1 MKRILIQNGTIYD
14 GLGGQPYQADLLV
27 QDDRIAQI
35 APGITEPADQ
45 VIDATGKVV
54 TPGFVDIHRHHDA
67 KPLNDPHF
75 GEVELAQGIT
85 TAVAG
90 NCGISMTPRPESDE
104 AAKEY
109 YSFEEAVMG
118 PIGLDGPHTYRDY
131 LAALHKT
138 ALPLN
143 VAAMIGTGTVKICV
157 KGFADT
163 PYTQQELDDARALIE
178 DAMAAGAPG
187 VSLGIMYLPECYSS
201 TDEFAYILEPVGRYH
216 RVITT
221 HIRGEGDS
229 MVQSVR
235 EVIEIARRVGC
246 ALEISH
252 FKSCGM
258 KNWGKDI
265 HTAIADIEAA
275 RAEGMDVTVDFYPYE
290 GGSMALTTMLPP
302 VFVAGNMTRALEKLG
317 TPEGVEEFRR
327 TSSVLYDDWDNFC
340 ITLGWDRIIISG
352 VVCPENEKFLG
363 MRVTEAAEK
372 FGFEDAAALAAYLM
386 HSEDGKTAIINMS
399 MSQDDIDT
407 VARLPWSNII
417 SDAIYAKTD
426 TPHPRMFGA
435 FPKVLREYVAER
447 GIYTMQEAIRRMTSP
462 PQEWDWSDEGA
473 CRKATMLI
481 YWYLIRRSSRIM
493 PPSRI
498 LPRRP
503 PVWTGASSTARSPLT
518 TTGAPRPVP
527 VWC

>member
-1 MKRILIQNGTIYD
+1 MKRILIQNGTLYD

-178 DAMAAGAPG
+178 DAMAAGAMVTSEVELFFQFCPCEI
-187 VSLGIMYLPECYSS
+187 VAVNLPTFWSRWAGI
-201 TDEFAYILEPVGRYH
+201 T
-216 RVITT
+216 
-221 HIRGEGDS
+221 
-229 MVQSVR
+229 
-235 EVIEIARRVGC
+235 
-246 ALEISH
+246 
-252 FKSCGM
+252 
-258 KNWGKDI
+258 
-265 HTAIADIEAA
+265 
-275 RAEGMDVTVDFYPYE
+275 
-290 GGSMALTTMLPP
+290 GS
-302 VFVAGNMTRALEKLG
+302 
-317 TPEGVEEFRR
+317 
-327 TSSVLYDDWDNFC
+327 
-340 ITLGWDRIIISG
+340 
-352 VVCPENEKFLG
+352 
-363 MRVTEAAEK
+363 
-372 FGFEDAAALAAYLM
+372 
-386 HSEDGKTAIINMS
+386 
-399 MSQDDIDT
+399 
-407 VARLPWSNII
+407 
-417 SDAIYAKTD
+417 
-426 TPHPRMFGA
+426 
-435 FPKVLREYVAER
+435 
-447 GIYTMQEAIRRMTSP
+447 SP
-462 PQEWDWSDEGA
+462 PTSAVRATAWYRA
-473 CRKATMLI
+473 C
-481 YWYLIRRSSRIM
+481 
-493 PPSRI
+493 
-498 LPRRP
+498 
-503 PVWTGASSTARSPLT
+503 AR
-518 TTGAPRPVP
+518 
-527 VWC
+527 

>member
-27 QDDRIAQI
+27 QDDRIVRI
-35 APGITEPADQ
+35 APGITEQADQ

-90 NCGISMTPRPESDE
+90 NCGISMTPRPEKD
-104 AAKEY
+104 ADAQAY

-118 PIGLDGPHTYRDY
+118 PIGLDGPHTYPQY
-131 LAALHKT
+131 LEALGKT
-138 ALPLN
+138 PLPMN
-143 VAAMIGTGTVKICV
+143 VSAMIGTGTVKICV
-157 KGFADT
+157 KGFSDT
-163 PYTQQELDDARALIE
+163 PYTQQELDAARALIE
-178 DAMAAGAPG
+178 EAMAAGAPG

-275 RAEGMDVTVDFYPYE
+275 RAQGMDVTVDFTPTR
-290 GGSMALTTMLPP
+290 GAAPP
-302 VFVAGNMTRALEKLG
+302 
-317 TPEGVEEFRR
+317 
-327 TSSVLYDDWDNFC
+327 
-340 ITLGWDRIIISG
+340 
-352 VVCPENEKFLG
+352 
-363 MRVTEAAEK
+363 
-372 FGFEDAAALAAYLM
+372 
-386 HSEDGKTAIINMS
+386 
-399 MSQDDIDT
+399 
-407 VARLPWSNII
+407 
-417 SDAIYAKTD
+417 
-426 TPHPRMFGA
+426 
-435 FPKVLREYVAER
+435 
-447 GIYTMQEAIRRMTSP
+447 
-462 PQEWDWSDEGA
+462 
-473 CRKATMLI
+473 
-481 YWYLIRRSSRIM
+481 
-493 PPSRI
+493 
-498 LPRRP
+498 
-503 PVWTGASSTARSPLT
+503 
-518 TTGAPRPVP
+518 
-527 VWC
+527 

>member
-45 VIDATGKVV
+45 VIDATGKAV

-187 VSLGIMYLPECYSS
+187 VSLGIMYLPEC
-201 TDEFAYILEPVGRYH
+201 T
-216 RVITT
+216 
-221 HIRGEGDS
+221 
-229 MVQSVR
+229 
-235 EVIEIARRVGC
+235 
-246 ALEISH
+246 
-252 FKSCGM
+252 
-258 KNWGKDI
+258 
-265 HTAIADIEAA
+265 
-275 RAEGMDVTVDFYPYE
+275 
-290 GGSMALTTMLPP
+290 
-302 VFVAGNMTRALEKLG
+302 
-317 TPEGVEEFRR
+317 
-327 TSSVLYDDWDNFC
+327 
-340 ITLGWDRIIISG
+340 
-352 VVCPENEKFLG
+352 
-363 MRVTEAAEK
+363 
-372 FGFEDAAALAAYLM
+372 
-386 HSEDGKTAIINMS
+386 
-399 MSQDDIDT
+399 
-407 VARLPWSNII
+407 
-417 SDAIYAKTD
+417 
-426 TPHPRMFGA
+426 
-435 FPKVLREYVAER
+435 
-447 GIYTMQEAIRRMTSP
+447 P
-462 PQEWDWSDEGA
+462 PQMNLPTSWSRWA
-473 CRKATMLI
+473 ATT
-481 YWYLIRRSSRIM
+481 
-493 PPSRI
+493 
-498 LPRRP
+498 
-503 PVWTGASSTARSPLT
+503 V
-518 TTGAPRPVP
+518 
-527 VWC
+527 

>member
-118 PIGLDGPHTYRDY
+118 PIGLDGPRTYRDY

-163 PYTQQELDDARALIE
+163 P
-178 DAMAAGAPG
+178 
-187 VSLGIMYLPECYSS
+187 
-201 TDEFAYILEPVGRYH
+201 
-216 RVITT
+216 
-221 HIRGEGDS
+221 
-229 MVQSVR
+229 
-235 EVIEIARRVGC
+235 
-246 ALEISH
+246 
-252 FKSCGM
+252 
-258 KNWGKDI
+258 
-265 HTAIADIEAA
+265 
-275 RAEGMDVTVDFYPYE
+275 
-290 GGSMALTTMLPP
+290 
-302 VFVAGNMTRALEKLG
+302 
-317 TPEGVEEFRR
+317 
-327 TSSVLYDDWDNFC
+327 
-340 ITLGWDRIIISG
+340 
-352 VVCPENEKFLG
+352 
-363 MRVTEAAEK
+363 
-372 FGFEDAAALAAYLM
+372 
-386 HSEDGKTAIINMS
+386 
-399 MSQDDIDT
+399 
-407 VARLPWSNII
+407 
-417 SDAIYAKTD
+417 
-426 TPHPRMFGA
+426 
-435 FPKVLREYVAER
+435 
-447 GIYTMQEAIRRMTSP
+447 SP
-462 PQEWDWSDEGA
+462 A
-473 CRKATMLI
+473 
-481 YWYLIRRSSRIM
+481 
-493 PPSRI
+493 
-498 LPRRP
+498 
-503 PVWTGASSTARSPLT
+503 
-518 TTGAPRPVP
+518 
-527 VWC
+527 